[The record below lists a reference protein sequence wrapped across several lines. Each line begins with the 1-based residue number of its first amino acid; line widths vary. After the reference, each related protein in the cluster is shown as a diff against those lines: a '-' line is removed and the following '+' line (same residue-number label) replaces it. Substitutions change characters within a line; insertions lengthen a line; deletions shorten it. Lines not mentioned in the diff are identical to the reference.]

1 MKRNYPPRPRVER
14 EDDFRLLGQMIARYG
29 AQSRRAGAMLGDAE
43 GLVARNE
50 AKDSYQEILR
60 TLAKMLDVRVIG

>member
-1 MKRNYPPRPRVER
+1 
-14 EDDFRLLGQMIARYG
+14 MIARYG

-60 TLAKMLDVRVIG
+60 TLAKMLDVRVVG